1 MDWVADQMPSLDIY
15 LHRDIS
21 IYQVTDSKLVCSPPP
36 PLQHP
41 SHTIHIPAVVS
52 RVWYCVHYWLL
63 GILPLLLGL
72 LSALYLYLYILAT
85 F

>member
-1 MDWVADQMPSLDIY
+1 MDWGADQMPSLDIY
-15 LHRDIS
+15 LHHDIP
-21 IYQVTDSKLVCSPPP
+21 IYQVTDSKLVCSPSP

-41 SHTIHIPAVVS
+41 SHTIQIPAVVS

-72 LSALYLYLYILAT
+72 LSALYLYLYICAT